1 MNQLVYAINI
11 YWAHENKIQAKS
23 WISNFVGRA
32 GGGAFY
38 RLNLSSQQ
46 CTKAIMVKH
55 KLRCLQWHNFLLK
68 KVNSSIELWH
78 KLTLKVSK
86 KIPAPSV
93 LIPTR
98 ASTAPTKNR
107 VLKAKFRSLRVSF
120 FLRGVSY
127 YFWNSSFAILSVT
140 VYFQFDDAKLITEF
154 YATMAL
160 SSHFFKPWN
169 NLPRSKNIPFSTP
182 LNHSMYV
189 HRK

>member
-1 MNQLVYAINI
+1 MNQLVHAANI
-11 YWAHENKIQAKS
+11 YWAHENKIQTKS

-32 GGGAFY
+32 GGGGAFY

-46 CTKAIMVKH
+46 CTKAIIVKH

-78 KLTLKVSK
+78 KLTLKVS
-86 KIPAPSV
+86 PSV

-107 VLKAKFRSLRVSF
+107 VLKAKFRFLRVSF

-127 YFWNSSFAILSVT
+127 YFSNSSFAILSVYSVFPRWHWT
-140 VYFQFDDAKLITEF
+140 ATFSNLEIIYLGAKIF
-154 YATMAL
+154 L
-160 SSHFFKPWN
+160 SVP
-169 NLPRSKNIPFSTP
+169 P
-182 LNHSMYV
+182 
-189 HRK
+189 